1 MNGSASTTNQ
11 SKIIM
16 RTVINANA
24 QFRALK
30 NRYGIADGVYSDK
43 VMNALI
49 RWEKRISRENER
61 QCEIPN
67 YDRDDADERCR
78 KSLAK
83 LFVNKEK
90 FLEELYINRDPRGYA
105 LKLDVSSSTPLEMH
119 RDFGGYYILAPD
131 NMAWVEI

>member
-1 MNGSASTTNQ
+1 MSNQ

-24 QFRALK
+24 QYNALK

-67 YDRDDADERCR
+67 YDREDVDERCR

-105 LKLDVSSSTPLEMH
+105 LKLDVSSSNQLEMH